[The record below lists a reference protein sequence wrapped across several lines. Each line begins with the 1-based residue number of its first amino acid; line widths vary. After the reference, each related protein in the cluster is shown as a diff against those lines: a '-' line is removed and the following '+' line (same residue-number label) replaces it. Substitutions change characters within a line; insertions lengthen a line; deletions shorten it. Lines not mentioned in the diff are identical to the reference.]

1 MAESTPWDTKKH
13 SAWRIDPAT
22 TALLVIDMEN
32 DVLLPGAH
40 SEVPAARDIVPAIN
54 RLAGSCREAGVPVI
68 WIRHVERADG
78 SDAGLMWDFLPPMI
92 AGTKGVELYEKLD
105 VRPEDYDV
113 EKCRWSALI
122 PGSPQLDAL
131 LRSMKR
137 ESLIITGVA
146 TNICCESTARDAAMM
161 DYKVFFVSDGNAT
174 YSTEAHEATLD
185 ILRLAFCRV
194 LSTDEAIDEI
204 EKPAVPADA

>member
-1 MAESTPWDTKKH
+1 MSAAETPWDTNKH
-13 SAWRIDPAT
+13 SAWRIDPET

-54 RLAGSCREAGVPVI
+54 SLAATCRKASIPVI

-92 AGTKGVELYEKLD
+92 VGTEGVELYDKLD
-105 VRPEDYDV
+105 VQPEDYDV

-122 PGSPQLDAL
+122 PGSSTLDAL
-131 LRSMKR
+131 LRGLKR
-137 ESLIITGVA
+137 DSLIITGVA

-161 DYKVFFVSDGNAT
+161 DYKVFFLSDGNAT

-194 LSTDEAIDEI
+194 MSTEEAIGEI
-204 EKPAVPADA
+204 EKPEVRA